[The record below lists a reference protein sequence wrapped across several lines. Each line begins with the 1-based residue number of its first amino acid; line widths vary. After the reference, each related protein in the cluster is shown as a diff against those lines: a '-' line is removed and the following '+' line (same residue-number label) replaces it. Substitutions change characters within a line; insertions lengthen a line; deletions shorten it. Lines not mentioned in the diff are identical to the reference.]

1 MDPYTLYPR
10 LVVSVGWEFLEST
23 DIHIL
28 ETLAQ
33 KFQKTCAP
41 ELSASDHPPDPPD
54 PLNGLETGG
63 DNEFVESLDSILSP
77 RVYGLGNRGYL
88 LDQTGADYSLE
99 VQSQIL
105 SRWIALRASKV
116 FLGILKSAQLSLV
129 PRIIFEPFGM
139 YPQKGSPPII
149 GDIGKKKL
157 SAKKVRR
164 LLGSLKMAHEHYWP
178 LDMLAN
184 IVEPYAKR
192 TRG

>member
-10 LVVSVGWEFLEST
+10 LVVSVGWEFLEPT
-23 DIHIL
+23 DTQLL

-33 KFQKTCAP
+33 KFQKSCAP
-41 ELSASDHPPDPPD
+41 EDSVPRQIPDA
-54 PLNGLETGG
+54 LEPAGG
-63 DNEFVESLDSILSP
+63 KEVLESIDSILSL

-105 SRWIALRASKV
+105 SRWEALRASKV

-139 YPQKGSPPII
+139 YPQKGSPPTI

-157 SAKKVRR
+157 SAKKVRK